1 MRGIYFCE
9 LQQQQTIATGGFL
22 EHAWE
27 AHSQGR
33 KFLCSV
39 PLSTPIPLLQ
49 LCREDGDW
57 DNGGCGIELPRDG
70 RDMTDVQGGDMMLSV
85 IWEKAGMGFLEGTG
99 ADSSPEGIVSLGFV
113 RVLVKMAV
121 RELWV
126 RMEGPVPVL
135 MQR

>member
-9 LQQQQTIATGGFL
+9 LQQQQAIATGGFL

-27 AHSQGR
+27 VHSQGR
-33 KFLCSV
+33 KFLCSI

-49 LCREDGDW
+49 LCRGDGDW
-57 DNGGCGIELPRDG
+57 DNGGYGIELPRDG
-70 RDMTDVQGGDMMLSV
+70 QDMTDVQGGDMMLSV
-85 IWEKAGMGFLEGTG
+85 IWEKAGMGFLEGTR

-113 RVLVKMAV
+113 RVLVGMAV

-126 RMEGPVPVL
+126 RMEGPVPAL